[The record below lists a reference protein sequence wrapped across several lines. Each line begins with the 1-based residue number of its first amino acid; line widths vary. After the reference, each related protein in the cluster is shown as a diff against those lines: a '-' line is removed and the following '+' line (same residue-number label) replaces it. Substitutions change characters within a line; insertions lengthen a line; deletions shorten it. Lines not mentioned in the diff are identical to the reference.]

1 MIPKQRTQQNTK
13 AEKTQ
18 CHGCGVSTNYTVA
31 ELNEVFL
38 KKEPPIFIY
47 KEMILTLKLLSG
59 SSDSTKM
66 PFLPA
71 IRPPVI
77 RGRM

>member
-1 MIPKQRTQQNTK
+1 MYLFPKLY
-13 AEKTQ
+13 
-18 CHGCGVSTNYTVA
+18 ST
-31 ELNEVFL
+31 ELTDVVR

-47 KEMILTLKLLSG
+47 KGMILTLKLVTR

-71 IRPPVI
+71 TRPPVI
-77 RGRM
+77 GGRIVIPHLRLYVEP